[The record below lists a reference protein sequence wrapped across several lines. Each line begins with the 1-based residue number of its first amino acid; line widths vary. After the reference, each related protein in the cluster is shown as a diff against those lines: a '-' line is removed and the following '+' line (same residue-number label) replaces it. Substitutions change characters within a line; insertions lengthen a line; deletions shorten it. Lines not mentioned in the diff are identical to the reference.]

1 MYDKIPVRALSQE
14 IISNRVVYGNFQD
27 KHTPPSSLD
36 YYVAVGEKEPF
47 NDNILQAEV
56 VLGGTTTDFDG
67 HKGRGLYRYDYLNP
81 DANTNLGWIHF
92 AHDDMEPY
100 VIERDSGTVDYTQS
114 NDFVL
119 LKQTTNDGT
128 SYTVNLPSPS
138 ANEYRTIKFV
148 SDNSVDSNDTVILD
162 AGTGITIDS
171 SQTYTIDRAFEGVTL
186 FSDGSN
192 WIIIQAKDK

>member
-1 MYDKIPVRALSQE
+1 MAVLAEEYDRVAIEEEFRDLQQKIDDLKTLLTFIPV
-14 IISNRVVYGNFQD
+14 
-27 KHTPPSSLD
+27 SSP
-36 YYVAVGEKEPF
+36 VAEPKIGMVMYS
-47 NDNILQAEV
+47 D
-56 VLGGTTTDFDG
+56 GTTTDFDG

-100 VIERDSGTVDYTQS
+100 VIEKDSGTVDYTQS

-128 SYTVNLPSPS
+128 SYTVNLTRVHQQK
-138 ANEYRTIKFV
+138 YRTIRFV
-148 SDNSVDSNDTVILD
+148 SDDSVDSNDTVVLD

-171 SQTYTIDRAFEGVTL
+171 STNLYY
-186 FSDGSN
+186 
-192 WIIIQAKDK
+192 

>member
-1 MYDKIPVRALSQE
+1 MAVLAEEYDRVALEEEFRELQQKIDDLKTLLTFIPV
-14 IISNRVVYGNFQD
+14 
-27 KHTPPSSLD
+27 SSP
-36 YYVAVGEKEPF
+36 VAEPKIGMVMYS
-47 NDNILQAEV
+47 D
-56 VLGGTTTDFDG
+56 GTTTDFGG

-100 VIERDSGTVDYTQS
+100 VIEKDSGTVDYTQS

-138 ANEYRTIKFV
+138 ANEYRTIRFV
-148 SDNSVDSNDTVILD
+148 SDASVDSNDTVILD
-162 AGTGITIDS
+162 AGTGVTIDS
-171 SQTYTIDRAFEGVTL
+171 LQTYTINRAFEGVTL

>member
-1 MYDKIPVRALSQE
+1 MAVLAEEYDRVALEEEFRDLQQKIDDLKTLLTFIPV
-14 IISNRVVYGNFQD
+14 
-27 KHTPPSSLD
+27 SSP
-36 YYVAVGEKEPF
+36 VAEPKIGMVMYS
-47 NDNILQAEV
+47 D
-56 VLGGTTTDFDG
+56 GTTTDFGG

>member
-1 MYDKIPVRALSQE
+1 MAVLAEEYDRVALEEEFRDLQQKIDDLKTLLTFIPV
-14 IISNRVVYGNFQD
+14 
-27 KHTPPSSLD
+27 SSP
-36 YYVAVGEKEPF
+36 VAEPKIGMVMYS
-47 NDNILQAEV
+47 D
-56 VLGGTTTDFDG
+56 GTTTDFGG

-138 ANEYRTIKFV
+138 ANEYRTIRFV
-148 SDNSVDSNDTVILD
+148 SDASVDSNDTVILD
-162 AGTGITIDS
+162 AGPGITIDS